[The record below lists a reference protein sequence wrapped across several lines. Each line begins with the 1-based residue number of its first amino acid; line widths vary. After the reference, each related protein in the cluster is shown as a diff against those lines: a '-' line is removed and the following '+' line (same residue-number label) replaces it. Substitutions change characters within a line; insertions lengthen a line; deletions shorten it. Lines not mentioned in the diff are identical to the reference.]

1 MPAKR
6 TIVNYLNK
14 VDVKKNQLILFLIAI
29 LVGVVIWFLPH
40 PPEINPRAWHLLALF
55 VATIFAIVLKPLPI
69 GALVIITLSIAT
81 LTRTLTLEE
90 TLAGFHN
97 SIAWL
102 VVFAFFISRGFIKTG
117 LGSRIAY
124 YFVSIFGKK
133 TLSLSYGLLLSE
145 LILSPAIPSVTAR
158 AGGVIYPI
166 VQGLAKSFGSE
177 PALGTER
184 RIGSF
189 LMKVAYQGSVI
200 TSAMFLTAMAAN
212 PLLAGLTQD
221 AGYSISWGKWAVA
234 ALVPGIV
241 SLIVMPFV
249 VYKLYPPAIKST
261 PHAAEFAIKKLAE
274 MGPLSLKEWFM
285 LSIFI
290 LLLLLWV
297 FGTTLGLNATV
308 AAMVGLS
315 LLILFNVLEWKD
327 VIREEHA
334 WDTFIWFSS
343 LIMMATALN
352 TLGFTPWLSQKV
364 VGLVDGLSWEYAFLI
379 LGLVY
384 FYSHYFF
391 ASNTAHVGA
400 MYPAFFMVAIGL
412 GTPPS
417 LAILVFAFMSSL
429 MGGLTHYGSG
439 PAPLFYGSGYIEIK
453 AWWRIGFILSIIN
466 LIIWVGLGSVWWKL
480 LSLW

>member
-1 MPAKR
+1 VKR
-6 TIVNYLNK
+6 K
-14 VDVKKNQLILFLIAI
+14 RLILFLIVL
-29 LVGVVIWFLPH
+29 LVGVCIWFSPK
-40 PPEINPRAWHLLALF
+40 PKEIDPRAWHLLALF
-55 VATIFAIVLKPLPI
+55 VATIVGIVLKPFPI
-69 GALVIITLSIAT
+69 GAMVIFSLSVAI
-81 LTRTLTLEE
+81 LTHTLTLEE

-97 SIAWL
+97 SIVWL

-124 YFVSIFGKK
+124 YFISIFGKK

-166 VQGLAKSFGSE
+166 VQGLAKSFGSD
-177 PALGTER
+177 PTLGTEK

-221 AGYSISWGKWAVA
+221 AGYTITWGQWALA
-234 ALVPGIV
+234 ALLPGIV
-241 SLIVMPFV
+241 SLICMPLI
-249 VYKLYPPAIKST
+249 VYKLYPPSIKAT
-261 PHAAEFAIKKLAE
+261 PHAAAHATKQLAD
-274 MGPLSLKEWFM
+274 MGPLSKKEWCM
-285 LSIFI
+285 LIIFI
-290 LLLLLWV
+290 LLLVLWI
-297 FGTTLGLNATV
+297 FGCSLGLNATV

-315 LLILFNVLEWKD
+315 LLLLCDVLEWKD
-327 VIREEHA
+327 IIREEHA
-334 WDTFIWFSS
+334 WDTFIWFAS

-352 TLGFTPWLSQKV
+352 TLGFTPWLSQQV
-364 VGLVDGLSWEYAFLI
+364 VSLVSGLNREIAFLI
-379 LGLVY
+379 LILVY

-400 MYPAFFMVAIGL
+400 MYPAFLMVAIGL
-412 GTPPS
+412 GTPPAF
-417 LAILVFAFMSSL
+417 AILVFAFTSSL

-439 PAPLFYGSGYIEIK
+439 PAPLFYGSGYIDIK
-453 AWWRIGFILSIIN
+453 AWWRIGFLLSIAN
-466 LIIWVGLGSVWWKL
+466 LLIWIGLGSLWWKL
-480 LSLW
+480 IGLT